1 MISVA
6 LTVLEIVLVALGLAL
21 LYWWTNKEAIE
32 ANQNLQNSLPATEEE
47 YLKLMVR
54 TVNEHM
60 P

>member
-32 ANQNLQNSLPATEEE
+32 AN
-47 YLKLMVR
+47 
-54 TVNEHM
+54 
-60 P
+60 